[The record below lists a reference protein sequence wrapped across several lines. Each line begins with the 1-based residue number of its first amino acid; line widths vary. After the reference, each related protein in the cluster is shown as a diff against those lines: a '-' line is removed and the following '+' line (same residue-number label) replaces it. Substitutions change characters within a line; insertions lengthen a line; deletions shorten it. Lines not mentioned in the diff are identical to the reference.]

1 MYKNNFPHKRYK
13 ITLDFLKKNID
24 SSEKILDLGV
34 SNPFSEI
41 MKQSGYDVSNTQGE
55 DLDINFKSI
64 IQSDA
69 NVVTAFEIFEHL
81 VAPFNV
87 LREIKANKLIA
98 SIPLDLWFA
107 KAYKNSTDSRDR
119 HYHEFEQWQFDWLL
133 EKSGW
138 KIITSYKWTN
148 PTKKIGFR
156 PLLRLFYPRY
166 YIVYAEKIN
175 GKNKTWSKKREEN
188 EETYSSDF
196 VDYSHK
202 I

>member
-64 IQSDA
+64 LQSDA

-107 KAYKNSTDSRDR
+107 KAYKSSTDNRDR
-119 HYHEFEQWQFDWLL
+119 HYHEFEQWQFEWLL

-138 KIITSYKWTN
+138 KIISSCKWTN
-148 PTKKIGFR
+148 PAKKIGLR

-166 YIVYAEKIN
+166 YIVYAQRIN
-175 GKNKTWSKKREEN
+175 SNVKTWSKKREEN

-196 VDYSHK
+196 VDYNYK

>member
-64 IQSDA
+64 LQSDA

-87 LREIKANKLIA
+87 LREIKANKLVA

-107 KAYKNSTDSRDR
+107 KAYKSSTDNRDR
-119 HYHEFEQWQFDWLL
+119 Q
-133 EKSGW
+133 
-138 KIITSYKWTN
+138 
-148 PTKKIGFR
+148 
-156 PLLRLFYPRY
+156 
-166 YIVYAEKIN
+166 
-175 GKNKTWSKKREEN
+175 
-188 EETYSSDF
+188 
-196 VDYSHK
+196 
-202 I
+202 